1 MTIDLARFHAA
12 FFEESFEGLD
22 AMETSL
28 LALDPG
34 TADKETIN
42 AIFRAAHSIK
52 GGSATFGF
60 SAVASFT
67 HILETLLD
75 QVRSGVRPVAQPLVD
90 QLLGSV
96 DAVRELLEAARD
108 MREANV
114 ELIAGHQNALAA
126 TLANAAAPGTVMT
139 PVAVAAAVSQN
150 TGFKIEFT
158 PVPSLFRSGND
169 PRHIFRELASL
180 GALAVEAHCEHAPK
194 LGEKVPE
201 DCHLNWILTLTGN
214 VDEARVREAFAWVED
229 ECHLV
234 ITALET
240 AAEAAPATK
249 PVLTLI
255 EGGKSAARNEA
266 VVPSP
271 VPHDRRAGDRR
282 QGGNEGSSIRV
293 STEKIDQ
300 LINLVGELVI
310 TQAML
315 AQQAGALDPIVCEK
329 LLAGLSQLD
338 RNTRQL
344 QESVMSIRMLP
355 MEFVFSRFP
364 RMVHDL
370 AGKLGKQVRLLTIG
384 ESTELDKGLIEK
396 IADPLTHLVRNSLD
410 HGIETVEAR
419 IAAGKDPV
427 GTVRLSAAHQG
438 GSIVIEISDDGRGL
452 NRERI
457 LAKARESGLNVSDAM
472 TDSEVWQ
479 LIFANGFSTA
489 EVVTDVSGRGVGMDV
504 VKKNILS
511 LGGQVDLQS
520 VAGKGATVTIRLPLT
535 LAILDGMSIRVG
547 EEIFIVPLNCVVES
561 LQPTAEQVKPVAG
574 SSRVVK
580 VRSEYLPLVSLANA
594 FRIPAEHADPTR
606 GVLVLVEAEGK
617 KIALQVDELVAQQQ
631 VVIKSLEANYKR
643 VFGISGATILGDGR
657 VALILDIG
665 SLVRDLHQRAA
676 A

>member
-22 AMETSL
+22 AMEASL

-60 SAVASFT
+60 SAVAAFT

-75 QVRSGVRPVAQPLVD
+75 QMRSGIRPVAQPLVD

-114 ELIAGHQNALAA
+114 ALIAGHQNALAA
-126 TLANAAAPGTVMT
+126 TLANTAAP
-139 PVAVAAAVSQN
+139 AAVVAHVEAPVPISQN
-150 TGFKIEFT
+150 KGFKIEFT

-180 GALAVEAHCEHAPK
+180 GALVVEAHCEHAPK
-194 LGEKVPE
+194 LGDKVPE
-201 DCHLNWILTLTGN
+201 DCHLNWVLTLTGN

-234 ITALET
+234 ITALE
-240 AAEAAPATK
+240 AAPATK

-255 EGGKSAARNEA
+255 EGGKSAARNEV
-266 VVPSP
+266 VVPPSA
-271 VPHDRRAGDRR
+271 VTQDRRAGDRR
-282 QGGNEGSSIRV
+282 QGGPEGSSIRV

-329 LLAGLSQLD
+329 LLAGLAQLD
-338 RNTRQL
+338 RNTRQM

-370 AGKLGKQVRLLTIG
+370 AGKLGKQVRLLTLG

-457 LAKARESGLNVSDAM
+457 LAKARESGLSVSDAM

-489 EVVTDVSGRGVGMDV
+489 EIVTDVSGRGVGMDV

-594 FRIPAEHADPTR
+594 FRIPAEHSDPTQ

>member
-22 AMETSL
+22 AMEASL
-28 LALDPG
+28 LALDPQKLDLS
-34 TADKETIN
+34 ADKETIN

-60 SAVASFT
+60 SAVAAFT

-75 QVRSGVRPVAQPLVD
+75 QMRSGSRPVAQPLVD

-108 MREANV
+108 GREANV
-114 ELIAGHQNALAA
+114 TLIAEHQNALAA
-126 TLANAAAPGTVMT
+126 TLANAAAP
-139 PVAVAAAVSQN
+139 AAVVVQAEASVPVSPN
-150 TGFKIEFT
+150 SGFRIEFT

-169 PRHIFRELASL
+169 PRHIFRELTSL
-180 GALAVEAHCEHAPK
+180 GTLVVEAHCEHAPK
-194 LGEKVPE
+194 LGDKVPE
-201 DCHLNWILTLTGN
+201 DCHLHWVLTLTGP

-234 ITALET
+234 VTAL
-240 AAEAAPATK
+240 EAAPASK

-255 EGGKSAARNEA
+255 EGGKSAARNDA
-266 VVPSP
+266 PAAP
-271 VPHDRRAGDRR
+271 VTPDRRGGDRR
-282 QGGNEGSSIRV
+282 QGGPEGSSIRV

-370 AGKLGKQVRLLTIG
+370 AGKLGKQVRLVTLG

-396 IADPLTHLVRNSLD
+396 IADPLTHLVRNALD

-419 IAAGKDPV
+419 LAAGKDPA

-457 LAKARESGLNVSDAM
+457 LAKARESGLNVSDTM
-472 TDSEVWQ
+472 SDSEVWQ
-479 LIFANGFSTA
+479 LIFASGFSTA

-561 LQPTAEQVKPVAG
+561 LQPTADQVKPVAG

-580 VRSEYLPLVSLANA
+580 VRSEYLPLVSLATA
-594 FRIPAEHADPTR
+594 FRIPTEHADPTR

>member
-22 AMETSL
+22 AMESSL
-28 LALDPG
+28 LTLDPG

-60 SAVASFT
+60 SAVAAFT

-75 QVRSGVRPVAQPLVD
+75 QMRSGVRPVAQPLVD

-114 ELIAGHQNALAA
+114 ALIAAHQNALAA
-126 TLANAAAPGTVMT
+126 TLANAAAP
-139 PVAVAAAVSQN
+139 VAVVVTPAEAPAPVSHN
-150 TGFKIEFT
+150 NGFKIEFT

-180 GALAVEAHCEHAPK
+180 GTLVVEAHCEHAPK
-194 LGEKVPE
+194 LGDKVPE
-201 DCHLNWILTLTGN
+201 DCHLNWVLTLTGN

-234 ITALET
+234 ITALEAT
-240 AAEAAPATK
+240 PATK

-255 EGGKSAARNEA
+255 EGGKSAARNEV
-266 VVPSP
+266 VVPPSA
-271 VPHDRRAGDRR
+271 VAQDRRAGDRR
-282 QGGNEGSSIRV
+282 QGGPEGSSIRV

-315 AQQAGALDPIVCEK
+315 AQQAGALDPIICEK
-329 LLAGLSQLD
+329 LLAGLAQLD
-338 RNTRQL
+338 RNTRQM

-370 AGKLGKQVRLLTIG
+370 AGKLGKQVRLLTLG

-419 IAAGKDPV
+419 IAAGKDPM

-452 NRERI
+452 DRERI

-511 LGGQVDLQS
+511 LGGQVDLRS
-520 VAGKGATVTIRLPLT
+520 VAGQGATVTIRLPLT

-594 FRIPAEHADPTR
+594 FRIPAEHSDPTR

>member
-22 AMETSL
+22 AMEASL

-60 SAVASFT
+60 SAVAAFT

-75 QVRSGVRPVAQPLVD
+75 QMRSGVRPVAQPLVD

-108 MREANV
+108 GREANV
-114 ELIAGHQNALAA
+114 ALIASHQNALAA
-126 TLANAAAPGTVMT
+126 TLANATSSPA
-139 PVAVAAAVSQN
+139 AVAAVIEAPAPVSTG

-180 GALAVEAHCEHAPK
+180 GALVVEAHCEHAPK
-194 LGEKVPE
+194 LGDKVPE
-201 DCHLNWILTLTGN
+201 DCHLNWVLTLTGN

-234 ITALET
+234 ITALE
-240 AAEAAPATK
+240 AAPASK

-255 EGGKSAARNEA
+255 EGGKSTARNEA
-266 VVPSP
+266 VPP
-271 VPHDRRAGDRR
+271 ATATQDRRAGDRR
-282 QGGNEGSSIRV
+282 QGGPEGSSIRV

-315 AQQAGALDPIVCEK
+315 AQQASALDPIVCEK
-329 LLAGLSQLD
+329 LLAGLTQLD

-370 AGKLGKQVRLLTIG
+370 AGKLGKQVRLLTLG

-511 LGGQVDLQS
+511 LGGQVDLTS

-594 FRIPAEHADPTR
+594 FHIPAEHADPTR